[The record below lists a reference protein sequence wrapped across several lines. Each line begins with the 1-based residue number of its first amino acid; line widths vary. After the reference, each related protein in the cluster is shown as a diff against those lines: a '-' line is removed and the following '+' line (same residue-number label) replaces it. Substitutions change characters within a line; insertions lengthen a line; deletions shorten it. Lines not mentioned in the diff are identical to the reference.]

1 MIKIGG
7 VASAKWWKWG
17 AFRQIIMAIALL
29 APSPHAFANALPPFE
44 DIRAVDT
51 DMARIGQRLT
61 IANASLCDRQEP
73 SLGLLLHTPDQYARS
88 VRAAAIQ
95 HFRFDGPIGIEAVI
109 EGSPAAAAGIQ
120 ADDALMGVGHIRFT
134 RTTPDAEA
142 TTAALADAAR
152 QITALPVDRPVT
164 LHLRRGGH
172 DQERIVVPVPACRTR
187 FEVVLGPDFLAQ
199 ADGEVVQIGSRFFA
213 DYPDWVAAPIA
224 HELAH
229 NILRHRER
237 LEAKGVD
244 YGLLSGM
251 GRNVRYFRQTE
262 LEADILSVSLLAN
275 AGFDPA
281 IALRFWRSFGPVH
294 DGGIRSRSHP
304 AWKDRVRVIEHAIAN
319 LEPGRPHWPSILAAR
334 NRPLDGNWQAL
345 LENSP

>member
-1 MIKIGG
+1 MVKLGG
-7 VASAKWWKWG
+7 VASAKCWKWE
-17 AFRQIIMAIALL
+17 AFRHIIMAIALI
-29 APSPHAFANALPPFE
+29 APGSHAWADALPPFE
-44 DIRAVDT
+44 DIRTVDT
-51 DMARIGQRLT
+51 VMARLGQRLA

-73 SLGLLLHTPDQYARS
+73 SLGLLLHTPDQYARP

-120 ADDALMGVGHIRFT
+120 ADDALMGVGQIRFAAT
-134 RTTPDAEA
+134 APDAEA
-142 TTAALADAAR
+142 TTAALAEAAR
-152 QITALPVDRPVT
+152 QITALPVDRPLT
-164 LHLRRGGH
+164 LHLRRGGR
-172 DQERIVVPVPACRTR
+172 DQERIVDPVPACRTR

-251 GRNVRYFRQTE
+251 GRNVGYFRQTE

-281 IALRFWRSFGPVH
+281 IALLFWRAFGPAH

-304 AWKDRVRVIEHAIAN
+304 AWKDRVRVIEKAIAD
-319 LEPGRPHWPSILAAR
+319 LGPERLHRPAVVASR
-334 NRPLDGNWQAL
+334 NKPLDGNWRGL
-345 LENSP
+345 LENSR